1 MQAADP
7 LAQLHDIVLP
17 QAISWW
23 PLAWGWWLLLAL
35 ILGVVLSIIFFRQ
48 RTIKRNQ
55 YRREAVQEL
64 TDIFLRYQEDKKQ
77 EDRQIA
83 RLLQQVNILLRR
95 TAMSAQPQNY
105 PVDIQGRDW
114 LQWLAT
120 YCPETT
126 HDFTA
131 GVGEALL
138 TGPYQLN
145 PNVDAVALQ
154 SLVNTWLLR
163 HRNQWQKRSVADTRS
178 HHKKEADAHA

>member
-23 PLAWGWWLLLAL
+23 PLAWGWWLLIAL
-35 ILGVVLSIIFFRQ
+35 ILSAVLSLIFFHR
-48 RTIKRNQ
+48 RSIKRNQ

-64 TDIFLRYQEDKKQ
+64 TDIFLRYQADKHT
-77 EDRQIA
+77 A
-83 RLLQQVNILLRR
+83 TLLQQVNILLRR
-95 TAMSAQPQNY
+95 TAMSAQPQTY

-114 LQWLAT
+114 LQWLVT

-131 GVGEALL
+131 GIGEVLL
-138 TGPYQLN
+138 IGPYQIN
-145 PNVDAVALQ
+145 PNIDAVTLQ
-154 SLVNTWLLR
+154 AVAKTWLLK
-163 HRNQWQKRSVADTRS
+163 HRNQWQKKSSEGTAAA
-178 HHKKEADAHA
+178 HPKEANTHA